1 MNDLFTIKEI
11 GLNTSNTI
19 ITRVIDV
26 FLALATSAIF
36 LMYYVLPLSVSKAIV
51 EPTTGN
57 LKDAA
62 FYLVLSLAAFLIS
75 AIHVRN
81 KMSRGQQPKFKYAV
95 SPLMSDLLF
104 AALIGFPLLSVVLET
119 FGIRY
124 DVAVQ
129 KDDYL
134 EMSVAFVFLMA
145 HNYYIKEFRDPIEV
159 NQSS

>member
-1 MNDLFTIKEI
+1 M
-11 GLNTSNTI
+11 NTSNTI

-26 FLALATSAIF
+26 FLALATAAIF
-36 LMYYVLPLSVSKAIV
+36 LMYYILPLSVSKAIV

-104 AALIGFPLLSVVLET
+104 AVPDWFS
-119 FGIRY
+119 Y
-124 DVAVQ
+124 
-129 KDDYL
+129 
-134 EMSVAFVFLMA
+134 AFRRVGNIWDSL
-145 HNYYIKEFRDPIEV
+145 
-159 NQSS
+159 